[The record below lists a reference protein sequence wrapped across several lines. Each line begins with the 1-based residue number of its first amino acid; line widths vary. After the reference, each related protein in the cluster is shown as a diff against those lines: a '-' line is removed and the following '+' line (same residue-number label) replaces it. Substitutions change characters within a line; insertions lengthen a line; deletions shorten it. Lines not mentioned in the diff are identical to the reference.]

1 VLMRAVV
8 HKRPVVLAAVKD
20 LGGSGF
26 PGGLGALQYTKNS
39 HKPEASL
46 KNPRLSERKAGYRP
60 PASLNK
66 RSFWQNGPA

>member
-1 VLMRAVV
+1 MRAVV

-39 HKPEASL
+39 HKPESSL
-46 KNPRLSERKAGYRP
+46 KKILGYPNGKPDIVHRP
-60 PASLNK
+60 V
-66 RSFWQNGPA
+66 

>member
-1 VLMRAVV
+1 VV

-39 HKPEASL
+39 HKPESSL
-46 KNPRLSERKAGYRP
+46 KKSSAIRTESRISSTGQSE
-60 PASLNK
+60 
-66 RSFWQNGPA
+66 